1 VKQNVGVYLVGD
13 TNIIQRSV
21 DAIRQSVT
29 VKMLIVGFLILILL
43 IPASMVKS
51 LIRERQYRSHEAAA
65 EIAEKWGRAQTLI
78 GPVLSI
84 PYRKYYTQKDGTRR
98 FTTEVAHFL
107 PKSLNVDGELNPE
120 IRYRGIYKAVLYN
133 AVMQLNGSF
142 QRPDFAALDINDNDV
157 QWDRAVFALGISDM
171 TGIKEAITPEIG
183 RARVSMNPGVEN
195 QDVLSSG
202 VSVRLPRGISR
213 QANIPFSL
221 KLNINGSS
229 RIEFAPVGEV
239 TTVKLKSNWKSPS
252 FDGSFLPVERKIN
265 KDGFSAN
272 WKVLHLNRNYPQA
285 WIGKR
290 KNIDDSAF
298 GVKLFVAADVYQQ
311 ATRTAKYAVLFIVLT
326 FTTFFFSEIID
337 RRRLHPI
344 QYLLIGFAV
353 VIFYSL
359 LIALSEHIRFG
370 LAYLVG
376 SVSVV
381 GLITAYARTT
391 LKNNRLTLL
400 IGGILTILYGYLYMI
415 LQMEDYALLMGSVGL
430 FVTLAIIMY
439 TTRRIDWYGN
449 EGAKP
454 GS

>member
-1 VKQNVGVYLVGD
+1 VGD

-21 DAIRQSVT
+21 EAIRQSVT
-29 VKMLIVGFLILILL
+29 IKMLIVGFLILILL
-43 IPASMVKS
+43 IPAAMVQS
-51 LIRERQYRSHEAAA
+51 LIYERKNRSDTAAS
-65 EIAEKWGRAQTLI
+65 EISEKWGQAQTVI
-78 GPVLSI
+78 GPVLNI
-84 PYRKYYTQKDGTRR
+84 PYRKYYTLKDGTRR

-107 PKSLNVDGELNPE
+107 PKALNVEGELKPQ

-133 AVMQLNGSF
+133 AIMQLNGSF
-142 QRPDFAALDINDNDV
+142 ERPDFAALDINEQDV
-157 QWDRAVFALGISDM
+157 QWDRAVFSLGISDM
-171 TGIKEAITPEIG
+171 TGIKEAITPEFG
-183 RARVSMNPGVEN
+183 TVRVSMNPGVEN

-202 VSVRLPRGISR
+202 VSARLPNGISR
-213 QANIPFSL
+213 RAGIPFSL
-221 KLNINGSS
+221 KLDLNGST
-229 RIEFAPVGEV
+229 RIRFAPVGEV
-239 TTVKLKSNWKSPS
+239 TTVNLKSNWKSPS
-252 FDGSFLPVERKIN
+252 FDGSFLPVERKID
-265 KDGFSAN
+265 KDGFSAR
-272 WKVLHLNRNYPQA
+272 WKVLHLNRNYPQE

-290 KNIDDSAF
+290 SNVDESTF

-376 SVSVV
+376 SVAVI

-415 LQMEDYALLMGSVGL
+415 LQMEDYALLMGSIGL

-449 EGAKP
+449 ESKKT
-454 GS
+454 

>member
-1 VKQNVGVYLVGD
+1 VGD

-21 DAIRQSVT
+21 EAIRQSVT

-43 IPASMVKS
+43 IPAAMVQS
-51 LIRERQYRSHEAAA
+51 LIYERKNRSDSAAS
-65 EIAEKWGRAQTLI
+65 EISEKWGQAQRII
-78 GPVLSI
+78 GPVLNI
-84 PYRKYYTQKDGTRR
+84 PYRKYYTLKDGTRR

-107 PKSLNVDGELNPE
+107 PKELNVEGELKPQV
-120 IRYRGIYKAVLYN
+120 RYRGIYKAVLYN
-133 AVMQLNGSF
+133 AIMQLKGSF
-142 QRPDFAALDINDNDV
+142 ERPDFAALDINEQDV
-157 QWDRAVFALGISDM
+157 QWDRAVFSLGISDM
-171 TGIKEAITPEIG
+171 TGIKEAITPEFG
-183 RARVSMNPGVEN
+183 HVRVSMNPGVEN

-202 VSVRLPRGISR
+202 VSVRLPKGISR
-213 QANIPFSL
+213 QASIPFSL
-221 KLNINGSS
+221 KLDLNGST
-229 RIEFAPVGEV
+229 RIRFAPVGEV
-239 TTVKLKSNWKSPS
+239 TTVNLKSSWKSPS
-252 FDGSFLPVERKIN
+252 FDGSFLPVERKID
-265 KDGFSAN
+265 KDGFSAK
-272 WKVLHLNRNYPQA
+272 WKVLHLNRNYPQE

-290 KNIDDSAF
+290 SQIGESAF

-326 FTTFFFSEIID
+326 FTTFFFSEVID

-370 LAYLVG
+370 LAYLIG
-376 SVSVV
+376 SVAVI

-415 LQMEDYALLMGSVGL
+415 LQMEDYALLMGSIGL

-449 EGAKP
+449 EDKKP
-454 GS
+454 EVKK

>member
-1 VKQNVGVYLVGD
+1 VGD

-21 DAIRQSVT
+21 EAIRQSVT
-29 VKMLIVGFLILILL
+29 VKMLVVGFLILILL
-43 IPASMVKS
+43 IPASMVSS
-51 LIRERQYRSHEAAA
+51 LIRERQYRSQEAAS
-65 EIAEKWGRAQTLI
+65 EISDKWGRAQTII
-78 GPVLSI
+78 GPVLNI
-84 PYRKYYTQKDGTRR
+84 PYRKYYTLKDGTRR
-98 FTTEVAHFL
+98 YTTEVAHFL
-107 PKSLNVDGELNPE
+107 PKALNVEGELKPQ

-142 QRPDFAALDINDNDV
+142 QRPDFAALDINENNV
-157 QWDRAVFALGISDM
+157 QWDRAVFSLGISDM
-171 TGIKEAITPEIG
+171 TGIKEAINPEIG
-183 RARVSMNPGVEN
+183 HVRVSMNPGVEN

-202 VSVRLPRGISR
+202 VSVRLPKGIARRAS
-213 QANIPFSL
+213 IPFSM
-221 KLNINGSS
+221 KLDLNGST
-229 RIEFAPVGEV
+229 RIRFAPVGEV

-252 FDGSFLPVERKIN
+252 FDGSFLPVERTIN
-265 KDGFSAN
+265 KDGFSAR
-272 WKVLHLNRNYPQA
+272 WKVLHLNRNYPQS
-285 WIGKR
+285 WVGKR
-290 KNIDDSAF
+290 KTVGESSF

-370 LAYLVG
+370 LAYLIG
-376 SVSVV
+376 SVAVI

-449 EGAKP
+449 EGKKS

>member
-1 VKQNVGVYLVGD
+1 VGD

-21 DAIRQSVT
+21 EAIRQSVT
-29 VKMLIVGFLILILL
+29 IKMLIVGFLILILL
-43 IPASMVKS
+43 IPAAMVQS
-51 LIRERQYRSHEAAA
+51 LIYERKNRSDTAAS
-65 EIAEKWGRAQTLI
+65 EISEKWGQAQTVI
-78 GPVLSI
+78 GPVLNI
-84 PYRKYYTQKDGTRR
+84 PYRKYYTLKDGTRR

-107 PKSLNVDGELNPE
+107 PKTLNVEGELKPQ

-133 AVMQLNGSF
+133 AIMQLNGSF
-142 QRPDFAALDINDNDV
+142 ERPDFAALDINEQDV

-171 TGIKEAITPEIG
+171 TGIKEAITPEFG
-183 RARVSMNPGVEN
+183 QVRVSMNPGVEN

-202 VSVRLPRGISR
+202 VSVRLPNGISR
-213 QANIPFSL
+213 RASIPFSL
-221 KLNINGSS
+221 KLDLNGST
-229 RIEFAPVGEV
+229 RIRFAPVGEV

-252 FDGSFLPVERKIN
+252 FDGSFLPVERKID
-265 KDGFSAN
+265 KDGFSAK
-272 WKVLHLNRNYPQA
+272 WKVLHLNRNYPQE

-290 KNIDDSAF
+290 SNVDESTF

-376 SVSVV
+376 SVAVI

-391 LKNNRLTLL
+391 LQNNRLTLL
-400 IGGILTILYGYLYMI
+400 IGGVLTILYGYLYMI
-415 LQMEDYALLMGSVGL
+415 LQMEDYALLMGSIGL

-449 EGAKP
+449 EGKKT
-454 GS
+454 

>member
-1 VKQNVGVYLVGD
+1 VGD

-21 DAIRQSVT
+21 EAIRQSVT
-29 VKMLIVGFLILILL
+29 VKMLVVGFLILILL
-43 IPASMVKS
+43 IPASMVSS
-51 LIRERQYRSHEAAA
+51 LIRERQFRSQEAAS
-65 EIAEKWGRAQTLI
+65 EISEKWGRAQTVI
-78 GPVLSI
+78 GPVLSV
-84 PYRKYYTQKDGTRR
+84 PYRKYYTLKDGTRR

-107 PKSLNVDGELNPE
+107 PKALNVDGELKPE

-142 QRPDFAALDINDNDV
+142 QRPDFAALDINEKDV
-157 QWDRAVFALGISDM
+157 QWDRAVFSLGISDM
-171 TGIKEAITPEIG
+171 TGIKEAITPEFG
-183 RARVSMNPGVEN
+183 HTRVSMNPGVEN

-202 VSVRLPRGISR
+202 VSVRLPKGVSR
-213 QANIPFSL
+213 RASIPFSL
-221 KLNINGSS
+221 KLDLNGST
-229 RIEFAPVGEV
+229 RIRFAPVGEV

-252 FDGSFLPVERKIN
+252 FDGSFLPVERKID
-265 KDGFSAN
+265 KDGFSAS
-272 WKVLHLNRNYPQA
+272 WKVLHLNRNYPQS

-290 KNIDDSAF
+290 KNINESSF

-370 LAYLVG
+370 LAYLIG
-376 SVSVV
+376 SVAVV

-400 IGGILTILYGYLYMI
+400 IGGILAILYGYLYMI

-449 EGAKP
+449 EDKKH

>member
-1 VKQNVGVYLVGD
+1 VGD

-21 DAIRQSVT
+21 EAIRQSVT
-29 VKMLIVGFLILILL
+29 IKMLIVGFLILILL
-43 IPASMVKS
+43 IPAAMVQS
-51 LIRERQYRSHEAAA
+51 LIYERKNRSDTAAS
-65 EIAEKWGRAQTLI
+65 EISEKWGQAQTVI
-78 GPVLSI
+78 GPVLNI
-84 PYRKYYTQKDGTRR
+84 PYRKYYTLKDGTRR

-107 PKSLNVDGELNPE
+107 PKTLNVEGELKPQ

-133 AVMQLNGSF
+133 AIMQLNGSF
-142 QRPDFAALDINDNDV
+142 ERPDFAALDINEQDV

-171 TGIKEAITPEIG
+171 TGIKEAITPEFG
-183 RARVSMNPGVEN
+183 TVRVSMNPGVEN

-202 VSVRLPRGISR
+202 VSARLPNGISR
-213 QANIPFSL
+213 RAGIPFSL
-221 KLNINGSS
+221 KLDLNGST
-229 RIEFAPVGEV
+229 RIRFAPVGEV
-239 TTVKLKSNWKSPS
+239 TTVNLKSNWKSPS
-252 FDGSFLPVERKIN
+252 FDGSFLPVERKID
-265 KDGFSAN
+265 KDGFSAR
-272 WKVLHLNRNYPQA
+272 WKVLHLNRNYPQE

-290 KNIDDSAF
+290 SNVDESTF

-376 SVSVV
+376 SVAVI

-415 LQMEDYALLMGSVGL
+415 LQMEDYALLMGSIGL

-449 EGAKP
+449 ESKKT
-454 GS
+454 